1 MASSTKTQAR
11 FVSFM
16 ILRTM
21 GPNCVNRDDLGNFKS
36 TFFGDRERRRIS
48 SQCNKRHIRILLNKL
63 LGVNNYRTQEIPR
76 LIKEELEKLGM
87 DNVVERIAKV
97 FNFKE
102 ADGKLIKGYDA
113 YKKTITREL
122 PAGDV
127 TKLGTFQS
135 TTSLFLSPDELAL
148 LHAESQKPLTEIR
161 ALNDII
167 KDADKRYGAVI
178 ALFGRF
184 MAEASDM
191 TLEAACS
198 LAHEI
203 STHEVM
209 SESDYF
215 ILENE
220 KALTTGGGHLGHS
233 SFGTA
238 TTYLHAVLDMETLR
252 SNLPGFTTEQ
262 LKEIVG
268 GFVQALIEAFPTGR
282 KNSFFANTLPE
293 YVRIDVTPM
302 PISLVSAFETPVCA
316 GAAGGYV
323 QNSIAALEAYRARQI
338 DHGYTVEFTAGGEAY
353 KTKELVAFVQD
364 LC

>member
-1 MASSTKTQAR
+1 MSVENTVR
-11 FVSFM
+11 FISMM
-16 ILRTM
+16 IIRTM

-36 TFFGDRERRRIS
+36 TFFGNRERRRIS
-48 SQCNKRHIRILLNKL
+48 SQCNKRHIRKLLNKI
-63 LGVNNYRTQEIPR
+63 LGVENYRTQEIPR
-76 LIKEELEKLGM
+76 LLKESLETG
-87 DNVVERIAKV
+87 DVSHIVERLAKI
-97 FNFKE
+97 FSDGKT
-102 ADGKLIKGYDA
+102 DGKLLKGYDK
-113 YKKTITREL
+113 YKKSITAAM
-122 PAGDV
+122 PAGDISL
-127 TKLGTFQS
+127 LGTYQS
-135 TTSLFLSPDELAL
+135 ITSLFISQDEYSL
-148 LHAESQKPLTEIR
+148 LLEEVKKPIGDIR
-161 ALNDII
+161 PLNDII
-167 KDADKRYGAVI
+167 KGADRRYGAVI

-198 LAHEI
+198 FAHEI

-252 SNLPGFTTEQ
+252 SNLPGFSQEQ
-262 LKEIVG
+262 IKQIVG
-268 GFVQALIEAFPTGR
+268 GFVQASVEAFPEGR

-302 PISLVSAFETPVCA
+302 PISMVSAFEEPVSS
-316 GAAGGYV
+316 GVNGGYTK
-323 QNSIAALEAYRARQI
+323 NSIKVLEEYRAQQI
-338 DHGYTVEFTAGGEAY
+338 ERGYTVSSSCGGDNY
-353 KTKELVAFVQD
+353 KTKDLVAFVQK

>member
-1 MASSTKTQAR
+1 MSVENTAR
-11 FVSFM
+11 FISMM
-16 ILRTM
+16 IIRTM
-21 GPNCVNRDDLGNFKS
+21 GPNCVNRDDLGNFKT
-36 TFFGDRERRRIS
+36 TFFGNRERRRIS
-48 SQCNKRHIRILLNKL
+48 SQCNKRHTRKLLNKI
-63 LGVNNYRTQEIPR
+63 LGVENYRTQEIPR
-76 LIKEELEKLGM
+76 LLKESLVAGG
-87 DNVVERIAKV
+87 VSQIVERLAKI
-97 FNFKE
+97 FSDGKTEGKLFKE
-102 ADGKLIKGYDA
+102 YDK
-113 YKKTITREL
+113 YKKSVTAAL
-122 PAGDV
+122 PTGNLSL
-127 TKLGTFQS
+127 LGTYQS
-135 TTSLFLSPDELAL
+135 TTSLFISQDERAL
-148 LHAESQKPLTEIR
+148 LLEEAKKPIVEIR
-161 ALNDII
+161 PINDII
-167 KDADKRYGAVI
+167 GKDVNKRYGAVI

-198 LAHEI
+198 FAHEI

-252 SNLPGFTTEQ
+252 SNLPGFSQEQ
-262 LKEIVG
+262 IKQIVG
-268 GFVQALIEAFPTGR
+268 GFVQASVEAFPEGR

-302 PISLVSAFETPVCA
+302 PISMVSAFEEPVSS
-316 GAAGGYV
+316 GVNGGYTK
-323 QNSIAALEAYRARQI
+323 NSIKILEEYRAQQI
-338 DHGYTVEFTAGGEAY
+338 ERGYTVASSCGGDNY
-353 KTKELVAFVQD
+353 KTRDLVTFVQK